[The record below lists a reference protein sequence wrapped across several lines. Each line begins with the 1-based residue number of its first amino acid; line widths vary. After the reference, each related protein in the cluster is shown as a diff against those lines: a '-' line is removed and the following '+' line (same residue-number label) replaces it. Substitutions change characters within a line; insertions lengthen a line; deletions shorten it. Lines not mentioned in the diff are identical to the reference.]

1 MTSSSPLT
9 NLRRGLRQG
18 AALASVAGQAVRSP
32 ELRRSLLDQVTGR
45 GGAGEASTTVAG
57 ALPAPDGVA
66 DFPRHVHAQQDCAA
80 APADVVARLHD
91 VAGMADWLTIHS
103 NWRGDAPT
111 AMTPG
116 ESFAQQILLMDIPA
130 EARWTVARADETG
143 FALRGTGPMGITL
156 GLWATVAAH
165 GTGSTV
171 RLDAAL
177 DGAPVRGPIGST
189 AVRSLERALHESLT
203 DLTSSLTGSSS
214 PRLRLSSAPV
224 LHVASGRELD
234 PATPV
239 VV

>member
-1 MTSSSPLT
+1 MPQKSPVS

-18 AALASVAGQAVRSP
+18 AALASVAGRAARSP

-45 GGAGEASTTVAG
+45 GGVSDQGVAGEE
-57 ALPAPDGVA
+57 LPAPDGVA

-80 APADVVARLHD
+80 APAEVAARLHD
-91 VAGMADWLTIHS
+91 LGQVADWLTIHS
-103 NWRGDAPT
+103 SWRGDAPA

-130 EARWTVARADETG
+130 EARWTVAMADESG

-156 GLWATVAAH
+156 GLWATVAGH

-177 DGAPVRGPIGST
+177 DG
-189 AVRSLERALHESLT
+189 
-203 DLTSSLTGSSS
+203 
-214 PRLRLSSAPV
+214 
-224 LHVASGRELD
+224 
-234 PATPV
+234 
-239 VV
+239 